1 MSPGA
6 SDPLVGKVLADRFE
20 ILERVG
26 DGGTGVVYR
35 AKQLSVDRIIAVKV
49 LGAHVSTDPQWMKR
63 FQNEARAASK
73 LEHHNTVR
81 VLDFGQTREGLL
93 FIAMEFLNGRSLR
106 SEIERSGRM
115 AVPRVLQIVSQ
126 ISASLGEAHMMG
138 IIHRDIKPDNVFLVD
153 LKGGGDM
160 VKVLDFSVA
169 KSDSPDAQLTRAGVV
184 FGTPAYMSPE
194 QGRGIPLGPASDLY
208 AVGIVAYEMLS
219 GRPPFQ
225 ASIPTEVVM
234 MHLRNPPPPLQGV
247 PPQVA
252 QMVMRTLEKDAK
264 RRPQSAAELQQ
275 ICQQLLVDL
284 SGYQPPMAGSRV
296 ATPPPR
302 AAVSSSDAYLASH
315 PRTQALPPPGASG
328 QYPARGGLPS
338 GANPSPHSASAGH
351 PGGTMVLPEGGLP
364 AGTQGLPQSV
374 PSGGWS
380 QHEPSG
386 VRGPQPSVYGGE
398 DITFSGPTPKPPPAG
413 PLFWLA
419 WILLGI
425 GGGLAAHFF
434 VPHRPFF

>member
-1 MSPGA
+1 MAAGGN
-6 SDPLVGKVLADRFE
+6 DPLVGKVLADRFE

-63 FQNEARAASK
+63 FQNEARAACK
-73 LEHHNTVR
+73 LEHPNTVR

-93 FIAMEFLNGRSLR
+93 FIAMEYLHGRSLR
-106 SEIERSGRM
+106 AEIERSGRM
-115 AVPRVLQIVSQ
+115 QPVRVLQIVSQ
-126 ISASLGEAHMMG
+126 ISASLAEAHMMG

-153 LKGGGDM
+153 MKGGGDM

-169 KSDSPDAQLTRAGVV
+169 KSDSPDAQLTRVGVV

-208 AVGIVAYEMLS
+208 AVGIVAYEMLT

-225 ASIPTEVVM
+225 ATIPTEVVM
-234 MHLRNPPPPLQGV
+234 MHLRNAPPPMQGV
-247 PPQVA
+247 PPA
-252 QMVMRTLEKDAK
+252 LASLVMRTLEKDPK
-264 RRPQSAAELQQ
+264 RRPQSATELEQLSQQ
-275 ICQQLLVDL
+275 VMTELGGYG
-284 SGYQPPMAGSRV
+284 SGNRV

-302 AAVSSSDAYLASH
+302 SAVSSSDPYLQSH
-315 PRTQALPPPGASG
+315 PRTQALPPPGAPVLMG
-328 QYPARGGLPS
+328 DRVLPS
-338 GANPSPHSASAGH
+338 GH

-364 AGTQGLPQSV
+364 AGTAGLPHSI
-374 PSGGWS
+374 PSGNWNQQQQVAQGFN
-380 QHEPSG
+380 G
-386 VRGPQPSVYGGE
+386 AE
-398 DITFSGPTPKPPPAG
+398 DITFAGQTSLPPAPAG
-413 PLFWLA
+413 ALFWLA